1 MTTDTHSTGLQDL
14 SEALA
19 DLVARVAPSVVSL
32 ASGSVR
38 ASGFVWREG
47 LVVTAEEALSDQDT
61 ITVTAAGGA
70 TTEAT
75 LVGRDPSTDVALLRL
90 KDPHSPAM
98 SLGGAVPRV
107 GSLAIAVG
115 ALDGAPTAALGV
127 VSRAEGP
134 WRSLRGGEIDA
145 RIVFDVRLPT
155 SGEGGLA
162 FDAEGKVIGMTVF
175 GPRRRVLAIP
185 LTTIERVAS
194 RLESHGHIARG
205 YLGVGLYPVAVEGSE
220 QWGAMVMNVD
230 PKGPSVT
237 AGLRQGDVIVSW
249 NREPLRHIRSLLRS
263 LGPDSVGQTVTL
275 GVRRGGDSTEIH
287 VAVAERPA
295 A

>member
-1 MTTDTHSTGLQDL
+1 MTTDTLSTDLRNL
-14 SEALA
+14 SEAVA
-19 DLVARVAPSVVSL
+19 DLVAKAAPSVVSL
-32 ASGSVR
+32 AGQDAG

-47 LVVTAEEALSDQDT
+47 LVVTAEEPLSDADT
-61 ITVTAAGGA
+61 IAVTVAGGA
-70 TTEAT
+70 TAEAT
-75 LVGRDPSTDVALLRL
+75 LVGRDPSTDIALLRL
-90 KDPHSPAM
+90 KGIDAPAL
-98 SLGGAVPRV
+98 SSGEVLPRV

-115 ALDGAPTAALGV
+115 ALEGGSTAALGV

-134 WRSLRGGEIDA
+134 WRSLRGGAIDA
-145 RIVFDVRLPT
+145 RIVFDMRLPAG
-155 SGEGGLA
+155 GEGGLA
-162 FDAEGKVIGMTVF
+162 FDATGKVIGMTVL

-194 RLESHGHIARG
+194 QLESHGRIPRG

-230 PKGPSVT
+230 PKGPSVN

-249 NREPLRHIRSLLRS
+249 DGEPLRHIRSLLRS
-263 LGPDSVGQTVTL
+263 LGPDSVGQTVRL
-275 GVRRGGDSTEIH
+275 GVRRGGESSEIR
-287 VAVAERPA
+287 VAIAERPA

>member
-1 MTTDTHSTGLQDL
+1 MTTDTYATGLHDL

-19 DLVARVAPSVVSL
+19 DLVAGVAPSVVSL
-32 ASGSVR
+32 ATGSVR

-61 ITVTAAGGA
+61 ITVTVAGGA

-98 SLGGAVPRV
+98 SLSGAVPRV

-115 ALDGAPTAALGV
+115 ALEGAPTAALGV

-230 PKGPSVT
+230 PKGPSVN

-275 GVRRGGDSTEIH
+275 SVRRGGDSTEIQ